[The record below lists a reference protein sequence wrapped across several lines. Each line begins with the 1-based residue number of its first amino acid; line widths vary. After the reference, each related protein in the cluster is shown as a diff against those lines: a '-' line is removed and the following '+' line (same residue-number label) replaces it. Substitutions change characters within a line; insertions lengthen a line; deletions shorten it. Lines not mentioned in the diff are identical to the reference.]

1 MRLNSSHIFK
11 YYVLVIV
18 IKSIS
23 EKTVKCI
30 GIITSQEYLSMHLKI
45 LSYNW
50 HEPYLCLL
58 SKIGHTFLIVEP
70 QISEGNYRRWDTNM
84 RPIPNN
90 VILLSEEEAIS
101 QLDEGDVDLVI
112 AHNIKDL
119 VKIYEYSLPKIIV
132 FHNKLSTEI
141 ELGGNKVDRLDY
153 LNKLKPLLVNVKKVF
168 ISESKRNDWDMSG
181 DVILPGIDVDDY
193 GGYTGN
199 KPSVLRV
206 GNLMK
211 ERDLM
216 MGFTTS
222 EAILL
227 NSPSTTLGQNPNI
240 LGARISSGFDDL
252 LSHYRSL
259 RVYLHTTSNDYE
271 DGYNLSLL
279 EAMAV
284 GMPVISIA
292 NQTSPII
299 DGTNGYISNDV
310 EYLKR
315 GVTTL
320 LEDKNL
326 AISLGQRAR
335 ETVREKFSQTKFLKL
350 WLKSIE
356 TVIIDF
362 LENSSKEL
370 PKENVLLKTEQ
381 EDTSMPQY
389 YKHVRDD
396 VLSLV
401 PKSATDILEIG
412 CAAGMTGRE
421 LKKNADI
428 YFAGVEIDH
437 KASLEAKKVLDY
449 VIEGNIETLDLPF
462 EEQRFDCIL
471 FADVLEHLIDPLTVL
486 KKIRKFLKVNGTI
499 IASIPNVQYLG
510 VVNQLVEGNW
520 TYQDEGI
527 LDRTHLRFF
536 TYREIIK
543 LFDEA
548 GYKISTVSETLD
560 PQYKNMKDQ
569 TAELNIGRIRIR
581 DLSAE
586 ELKKFFVYQYKITA
600 NLKNEVHYKMEST
613 MKDILEEGESLEI
626 DGAYED
632 AIKTYTEAGIGN
644 PDYAEILARIGNCY
658 MKLQNIESAEKY
670 YQKSLKV
677 DTKGYIAS
685 VGIGLLEV
693 QQNKLDDAVKRFSC
707 IIKNF
712 PESDKAYSGLG
723 IAYSKMN
730 KIVNA
735 MDAFSKALTLNI
747 ENKMAMSS
755 LLELS
760 YGAKQFYQI
769 EQAMKRYLE
778 VHPSNEDILL
788 GLAGLLYQSN
798 RFIEAHDTLSLLL
811 ELNPNHIDAKIIL
824 IKIDENE
831 KITSSI
837 NPINEIT
844 TEKPSNINI
853 DQLAELIE
861 NEETLLVEFYD
872 CFSKSYPSDMSKANS
887 LVAEVLM
894 DDKKEKVY

>member
-1 MRLNSSHIFK
+1 M
-11 YYVLVIV
+11 IV
-18 IKSIS
+18 VKSIS

-30 GIITSQEYLSMHLKI
+30 EITTSQEYLTMHLKI

-70 QISEGNYRRWDTNM
+70 EISEGNYRHWDTNM

-132 FHNKLSTEI
+132 FHNKLNTEI
-141 ELGGNKVDRLDY
+141 ELGGNIVDRVDY
-153 LNKLKPLLVNVKKVF
+153 LNKLKPLLINVKKIF
-168 ISESKRNDWDMSG
+168 ISESKRNDWNMDG
-181 DVILPGIDVDDY
+181 DVILPGINVDDY
-193 GGYTGN
+193 GGYTGI

-206 GNLMK
+206 GNMIK
-211 ERDLM
+211 ERDIM
-216 MGFTTS
+216 MGFTKS
-222 EAILL
+222 EAILS
-227 NSPSTTLGQNPNI
+227 NISSITLGQNPNI
-240 LGARISSGFDDL
+240 LGSRISSGFDDL
-252 LSHYRSL
+252 LCHYRSL

-284 GMPVISIA
+284 GMPIISIA
-292 NQTSPII
+292 NKTSPIN
-299 DGTNGYISNDV
+299 DGINGYISNDV

-315 GVTTL
+315 CVATL
-320 LEDKNL
+320 LEDRDL
-326 AISLGQRAR
+326 AISLGQSAR

-370 PKENVLLKTEQ
+370 PKENISLKTEQ

-396 VLSLV
+396 VVSLV
-401 PKSATDILEIG
+401 PKDATDILEIG

-421 LKKNADI
+421 LKKNSDV

-437 KASLEAKKVLDY
+437 KAALEAKKVLDC
-449 VIEGNIETLDLPF
+449 VIEGNVETLDLPF

-471 FADVLEHLIDPLTVL
+471 FADVLEHLVDPLTVL
-486 KKIRKFLKVNGTI
+486 KKIRKFLKMDGTI

-510 VVNQLVEGNW
+510 VLNQLVEGNW
-520 TYQDEGI
+520 TYKDEGI

-536 TYREIIK
+536 TYREILK

-560 PQYKNMKDQ
+560 PQYKNMNSQ
-569 TAELNIGRIRIR
+569 IAELNIGRIKIR

-600 NLKNEVHYKMEST
+600 TFKSEVNDIKKNP
-613 MKDILEEGESLEI
+613 MKDILKEGESLEF

-632 AIKTYTEAGIGN
+632 AIKTYTEADISN
-644 PDYAEILARIGNCY
+644 PDYAEILARVGNCY
-658 MKLQNIESAEKY
+658 MNLQNIVSAEKY
-670 YQKSLKV
+670 YQKSLEV

-693 QQNKLDDAVKRFSC
+693 QLNKLDNAVKRFSS

-730 KIVNA
+730 EIDNA
-735 MDAFSKALTLNI
+735 MDAFSQALKLNI

-760 YGAKQFYQI
+760 YDGKQFYQI

-788 GLAGLLYQSN
+788 GLAGILDKSN
-798 RFIEAHDTLSLLL
+798 RFIEVHDTLSLIL
-811 ELNPNHIDAKIIL
+811 ELNPNHIDAKIML
-824 IKIDENE
+824 RKIDENE
-831 KITSSI
+831 KTTSSI

-844 TEKPSNINI
+844 TEEPSNINI

-887 LVAEVLM
+887 LVAEVFM